1 MSDNSFDNIMR
12 SLLDGANGVLTSK
25 TVVGAPVQV
34 GDTTLIPLSDITI
47 GCGAGSNTGE
57 SKNAGMGGFSAKMSP
72 SAVLIIRDGNT
83 RLVNIKDQNT
93 ISQLVEAIPELVD
106 RITQS
111 RGAKDGITDEEAAE
125 AAFGAGKQEKREA

>member
-1 MSDNSFDNIMR
+1 MKFDKKIKPFQ
-12 SLLDGANGVLTSK
+12 GFAGFGV
-25 TVVGAPVQV
+25 
-34 GDTTLIPLSDITI
+34 
-47 GCGAGSNTGE
+47 SNYR
-57 SKNAGMGGFSAKMSP
+57 
-72 SAVLIIRDGNT
+72 VLIIRDGNT

-125 AAFGAGKQEKREA
+125 AAFRAEKQEKGEA